1 MKLAVYFRWIFVVT
15 GALLFPP
22 YLPVYRRPGD
32 AHLSEDISTRE
43 VTFLHPI
50 VAISFAISA
59 CHVSIPKRCKLGN
72 LGLTSDFPCR
82 DVLDHWTLPFF
93 YLAHVRIS
101 REIDIQELNALF
113 HLSIFIGIKKK
124 MRFCVIYIQEISSK
138 LLNFWMNKQAFC
150 TPGNYYF

>member
-50 VAISFAISA
+50 VAASMSDYSLL
-59 CHVSIPKRCKLGN
+59 CVHPEKGVSLVA
-72 LGLTSDFPCR
+72 S
-82 DVLDHWTLPFF
+82 
-93 YLAHVRIS
+93 Y
-101 REIDIQELNALF
+101 
-113 HLSIFIGIKKK
+113 
-124 MRFCVIYIQEISSK
+124 
-138 LLNFWMNKQAFC
+138 
-150 TPGNYYF
+150 